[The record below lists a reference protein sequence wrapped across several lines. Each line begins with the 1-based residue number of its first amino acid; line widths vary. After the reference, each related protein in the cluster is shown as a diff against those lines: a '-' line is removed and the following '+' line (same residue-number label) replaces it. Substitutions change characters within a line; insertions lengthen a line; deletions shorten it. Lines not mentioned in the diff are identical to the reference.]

1 MRRGKLPF
9 VRQEG
14 SMFET
19 ASLEIPQAVREMAE
33 KNVAQVRQAY
43 DQFSGLMRQ
52 AQDAIVKS
60 QGAMAQSAIEIQAKA
75 LQYAQSN
82 VETNFRFAADLA
94 RAKDLKDYLDIQSRY
109 AKSQLESYAVQ
120 AQEITRL
127 MTEAGQKVQPRP

>member
-1 MRRGKLPF
+1 
-9 VRQEG
+9 
-14 SMFET
+14 MFET
-19 ASLEIPQAVREMAE
+19 PSMEIPQAVRELAE

-43 DQFSGLMRQ
+43 DQFSGLLSQ

-60 QGAMAQSAIEIQAKA
+60 QGAMAQSAIEIQTRA

-94 RAKDLKDYLDIQSRY
+94 RAKDVRDYLDIQSRY
-109 AKSQLESYAVQ
+109 AKSQLEAYAQQ

-127 MTEAGQKVQPRP
+127 MTQAGQKVQPRA

>member
-1 MRRGKLPF
+1 M
-9 VRQEG
+9 
-14 SMFET
+14 
-19 ASLEIPQAVREMAE
+19 
-33 KNVAQVRQAY
+33 QVRQAY
-43 DQFSGLMRQ
+43 DQFAGLLHQ

-94 RAKDLKDYLDIQSRY
+94 RAKDIKDYLDIQSRY
-109 AKSQLESYAVQ
+109 AKAQLQTYANQ

-127 MTEAGQKVQPRP
+127 MAAAGQKH